1 MSLILDNASSIS
13 LDSYPNIRRSE
24 SINGYVRTEQSG
36 PVFYRLSASMAVL
49 EKSQFKQVQEEIMDT
64 RYSIT
69 TLSTTIPHDLTYFDG
84 AWGTGTVSVSSVSG
98 RNVTLTGFT
107 ANTTGVAAATDYIQF
122 SGSTKVYQI
131 ENTVNANASGQA
143 IITLNTD
150 PIQTLTSSS
159 TITRGTSVT
168 MKLQLMEIP
177 PVQTV
182 TGGRGIVYQF
192 AGDFVFQEVL

>member
-1 MSLILDNASSIS
+1 MSLILDNARSITM
-13 LDSYPNIRRSE
+13 DSYPNIRRSE

-36 PVFYRLSASMAVL
+36 PVFYRLNAMMDIL
-49 EKSQFKQVQEEIMDT
+49 EKADFKNVQEEIMDT

-84 AWGTGTVSVSSVSG
+84 GWGTGTISVSSVSG
-98 RNVTLTGFT
+98 RDVTLTGFT
-107 ANTTGVAAATDYIQF
+107 ANATGVAGATDYIQF

-143 IITLNTD
+143 VIKLNTD

-159 TITRGTSVT
+159 TITRGSSVT

-177 PVQTV
+177 PVQTITV
-182 TGGRGIVYQF
+182 GRGVLYTF